1 MSRSKRILITGAGSG
16 IGLDT
21 AFALARRGH
30 EVILT
35 THTELEVSQIK
46 KLAQEEGVTL
56 KVTKLDIT
64 QESEIKRAAKLEVD
78 VLINNAAIGE
88 SGPMLE
94 VPPERVRQLF
104 ETNVFGTLRTTQ
116 IFADAML
123 KRKKGGRIIT
133 VSSVAGRVVIPF
145 LGPYHM
151 SKFSLEAAFDAF
163 RLELEPEGI
172 WVSLIEPGLIY
183 TGFNER
189 MADTKYEWLQADSVY
204 KKNIPSM
211 RHHDSTLT
219 LRSHGTDSVVKAM
232 IHAVESYK
240 PKTRYVRPR
249 SYQKILFFLGLL
261 PDRLRDKI
269 LRRSIG
275 L

>member
-30 EVILT
+30 DVILT
-35 THTELEVSQIK
+35 THTESEVSQTK

-116 IFADAML
+116 VFADAML

-172 WVSLIEPGLIY
+172 WISLIEPGLIY

-219 LRSHGTDSVVKAM
+219 LRSHGTESVVKAM
-232 IHAVESYK
+232 IHAVESNK
-240 PKTRYVRPR
+240 PKTRYVRPK
-249 SYQKILFFLGLL
+249 SYKRVLLALSFL
-261 PDRLRDKI
+261 PTRLRDKLI
-269 LRRSIG
+269 RRSMG

>member
-1 MSRSKRILITGAGSG
+1 
-16 IGLDT
+16 
-21 AFALARRGH
+21 
-30 EVILT
+30 
-35 THTELEVSQIK
+35 
-46 KLAQEEGVTL
+46 
-56 KVTKLDIT
+56 
-64 QESEIKRAAKLEVD
+64 
-78 VLINNAAIGE
+78 
-88 SGPMLE
+88 
-94 VPPERVRQLF
+94 F

-133 VSSVAGRVVIPF
+133 VSSVAVRLVIPF

-151 SKFSLEAAFDAF
+151 SKFALEAGFDAF
-163 RLELEPEGI
+163 RMELEPEGI
-172 WVSLIEPGLIY
+172 WISLIEPGLIY

-189 MADTKYEWLQADSVY
+189 MADTKYEWLSAESLY
-204 KKNIPSM
+204 KKNIPAM

-232 IHAVESYK
+232 IHAVESNK

-249 SYQKILFFLGLL
+249 SYKRVLLALSFL
-261 PDRLRDKI
+261 PTRLRDKI
-269 LRRSIG
+269 LRRSLG